1 MSEYLYR
8 YIGFETFVGMVQNQA
23 LTFVFPELWEDPKE
37 SNNFYELLASK
48 SNELEKLF
56 LIAIYYKTY
65 GQCWTRLSESD
76 AMWRIYS
83 NGNRA
88 VRVKV
93 LSEKLKC
100 LDDVS
105 IVPVE
110 YSDDHFVPS
119 NDSSDF
125 NKSLSRKR
133 MAFEH
138 EKEVRLLI
146 SYKFE
151 DDDDVQKHIKGVL
164 AITEHPQRV
173 QILESLFPDLDMKA
187 QVEKLFELTN
197 MGKNAQKTKNISFAH
212 ITDFIAGV
220 MVHPQAP
227 DWYVE
232 IVQEF
237 CKRNNITFEGK
248 SELYCE

>member
-8 YIGFETFVGMVQNQA
+8 YIGFETFVGMIQNQA

-37 SNNFYELLASK
+37 GNSFYELVGTK
-48 SNELEKLF
+48 SSAYERLF
-56 LIAIYYKTY
+56 LIALYYKTY

-88 VRVKV
+88 IRIKV
-93 LSEKLKC
+93 SVDKLE
-100 LDDVS
+100 LLENVS

-110 YSDDHFVPS
+110 YTENSFTPI
-119 NDSSDF
+119 NKSSDF
-125 NKSLSRKR
+125 YKSLSQKR
-133 MAFEH
+133 TAFEH
-138 EKEVRLLI
+138 EKEVRLLT

-151 DDDDVQKHIKGVL
+151 DDDDIEKHIKGVL
-164 AITEHPQRV
+164 AVCKHPQSV
-173 QILESLFPDLDMKA
+173 QIIESLFPNTDMDI

-237 CKRNNITFEGK
+237 CKRNNIPFEGK